1 MLNIYSNGIT
11 LGVPPSRIS
20 PPTGKR
26 TASVGWSENS
36 TRNNTVFLYSVDSG
50 SLSGFGYAFTFTLRD
65 LPETP
70 AEWSTIRDKFFKRC
84 ARMGMIRYHWV
95 TEWQRRGVPHLHGCL
110 YFLEELT
117 PSQLRSLKAAWCD
130 CVGRY
135 FALQKGQDI
144 KKIETALG
152 WLKYLAKHGSRSKHH
167 YQRSSKPAA
176 WDSSGR
182 VWGKGGEWPV
192 RHTQHDL
199 GALFFGFRR
208 LVRRWRIADARTPL
222 PIVDADGKTIAA
234 PGDLQ
239 YLKWFPAGVG
249 APRNSRRIRQAR
261 RCLTCGDRSHS
272 SVRGMSEWI
281 GESLAFRM
289 VQFLEDSSSERGGTR

>member
-11 LGVPPSRIS
+11 LGVPPSRT
-20 PPTGKR
+20 PTPTGKR
-26 TASVGWSENS
+26 TASTGWSENS
-36 TRNNTVFLYSVDSG
+36 TRNNTVFLYSVDS
-50 SLSGFGYAFTFTLRD
+50 SALDGFGYAFTFTLRD
-65 LPETP
+65 LPATP
-70 AEWSTIRDKFFKRC
+70 AEWSSIRDRFLKRC
-84 ARMGMIRYHWV
+84 SRMGLVRYHWV

-110 YFLEELT
+110 YFPDPLT
-117 PSQLRSLKAAWCD
+117 YSQLKALKVAWCE

-135 FALQKGQDI
+135 YALQKGQDI
-144 KKIETALG
+144 KPIDSAVG

-167 YQRSSKPAA
+167 YQRSSKPSE

-192 RHTQHDL
+192 RHTEHDL
-199 GALFFGFRR
+199 GPLFFAFRR
-208 LVRRWRIADARTPL
+208 LVRRWRIADARMPL
-222 PIVDADGKTIAA
+222 PIFDADGKPMVS
-234 PGDLQ
+234 PGESQ

-261 RCLTCGDRSHS
+261 RCLTSGDRASS

-281 GESLAFRM
+281 PEWLALQM
-289 VQFLEDSSSERGGTR
+289 VDFLENLYL

>member
-11 LGVPPSRIS
+11 LGVPPAHT
-20 PPTGKR
+20 PTPTGKR
-26 TASVGWSENS
+26 VASVGWSENS
-36 TRNNTVFLYSVDSG
+36 TRNNTVFLYSVDAM
-50 SLSGFGYAFTFTLRD
+50 SLTGFGYAFTFTLRD

-70 AEWSTIRDKFFKRC
+70 AHWYAIRERFIKRC
-84 ARMGMIRYHWV
+84 KRVGLIRYHWV

-110 YFLEELT
+110 YFPEPLAY
-117 PSQLRSLKAAWCD
+117 SQLKALKAAWCE

-135 FALQKGQDI
+135 YALQKGQDI
-144 KKIETALG
+144 KPIDSAVG

-167 YQRSSKPAA
+167 YQRSSKPPE

-182 VWGKGGEWPV
+182 VWGKGGEWPI

-199 GALFFGFRR
+199 GPLFYAFRR
-208 LVRRWRIADARTPL
+208 LVRRWRISDSRCPL
-222 PIVDADGKTIAA
+222 PIVDADGQPWCE

-239 YLKWFPAGVG
+239 YMKWFPAGVG

-261 RCLTCGDRSHS
+261 RCLTCGDRASS

-281 GESLAFRM
+281 PESLAFQM
-289 VQFLEDSSSERGGTR
+289 LDFLENLY